1 MKRAILEAAVTH
13 LRRVDPIMGNWIERA
28 GPCLLTHRQD
38 RFGALVRAILAQQ
51 ISAHV
56 ANVIRKRI
64 IALCAPDPISPAALL
79 RIGEQGLRSAGCSRQ
94 KIAYLLDLSGKVQ
107 SGALP
112 LKHLGRFTDETII
125 ERMIAIKG
133 IGVWTAQMFLIFSL
147 GRPNVFPY
155 DDLAVRTALQ
165 KIYKMRKLPDK
176 KRMKKLAERWHP
188 YASVGSW
195 YCWRWHYIEGAYSPR
210 IKNKE

>member
-1 MKRAILEAAVTH
+1 MKRALSEAALTH
-13 LRRVDPIMGNWIERA
+13 LRTVDPVMRAWIERA
-28 GPCLLTHRQD
+28 GPCLLTRRQD

-79 RIGEQGLRSAGCSRQ
+79 RIGEPGLRSAGCSRQ
-94 KIAYLLDLSGKVQ
+94 KIAYLLDLSDKVQ

-112 LKHLGRFTDETII
+112 LNHLGRFTDEVII
-125 ERMIAIKG
+125 ERMIAVKG

-147 GRPNVFPY
+147 GRLDVLPIGDLGLRSAVQEVFEFDEMPHP
-155 DDLAVRTALQ
+155 
-165 KIYKMRKLPDK
+165 KIITE
-176 KRMKKLAERWHP
+176 LAEPWRP
-188 YASVGSW
+188 YRSIATW
-195 YCWRWHYIEGAYSPR
+195 YLWRSKGAVPQS
-210 IKNKE
+210 K

>member
-1 MKRAILEAAVTH
+1 MKRAHRKAGVAH
-13 LRRVDPIMGNWIERA
+13 LRTVDPVMSAWIERA
-28 GPCLLTHRQD
+28 GPCLLTRRQD

-64 IALCAPDPISPAALL
+64 IALCAPDPISPTALL

-94 KIAYLLDLSGKVQ
+94 KIAYLLDLSDKVQ

-112 LKHLGRFTDETII
+112 LNHLGRFSDEVII
-125 ERMIAIKG
+125 ERMTAVKG

-147 GRPNVFPY
+147 GRPDVFPHG
-155 DDLAVRTALQ
+155 DLAVRTALQ

-176 KRMKKLAERWHP
+176 ARMKKIAALWRP

-195 YCWRWHYIEGAYSPR
+195 YCWRWHYVEGAYKP
-210 IKNKE
+210 KQ

>member
-1 MKRAILEAAVTH
+1 MKRALREAAVTH
-13 LRRVDPIMGNWIERA
+13 LRTVDPLMCAWIERA
-28 GPCLLTHRQD
+28 GPCLLTRRQD

-94 KIAYLLDLSGKVQ
+94 KIAYLLDLSDKVQ

-112 LKHLGRFTDETII
+112 LNQLGRFADEVII
-125 ERMIAIKG
+125 ERMIAVKG

-147 GRPNVFPY
+147 GRPDVFPHG
-155 DDLAVRTALQ
+155 DLAVRTALQ
-165 KIYKMRKLPDK
+165 KIYKLRKLPDK
-176 KRMKKLAERWHP
+176 ARMNKIADRWRP
-188 YASVGSW
+188 FASVGSW
-195 YCWRWHYIEGAYSPR
+195 YCWRWHYIEGAYRP
-210 IKNKE
+210 KD

>member
-1 MKRAILEAAVTH
+1 MKRTIRETGVTH
-13 LRRVDPIMGNWIERA
+13 LRTVDPVMRDWIERA
-28 GPCLLTHRQD
+28 GPCLLQRRQD

-64 IALCAPDPISPAALL
+64 IALCAPGGITPVALL

-94 KIAYLLDLSGKVQ
+94 KIAYLLDLSDKVQ

-112 LKHLGRFTDETII
+112 LHHLGRFSDEVII
-125 ERMIAIKG
+125 ERMIAVKG

-165 KIYKMRKLPDK
+165 KIYRMKKLPDK
-176 KRMKKLAERWHP
+176 KRMKKIADRWQP

-195 YCWRWHYIEGAYSPR
+195 YCWRWHYIEGAYKP
-210 IKNKE
+210 KP